1 MTWLIV
7 AAGFGAGVLAGLALV
22 VVEFGAWALVTPR
35 RPSDPAP
42 FRPDEAIRAVAADGV
57 ALAGRW
63 IPADRPTGRTVI
75 LVHGFIDGPGM
86 MILDRAPAVLAR
98 GWNVAAI
105 DLRGYGASEG
115 MHSTFGAREA
125 DDLRAWLD
133 VLAGLVPPGEPFAPV
148 AWGRSMGAAI
158 ALRAAVADR
167 RVRALVLE
175 APMVDLRSSVA
186 KVMRNKR
193 LPMAP
198 TLSRLVV
205 RRAGKIAGTSLAGPA
220 MADLA
225 SRFDRPVVVVHGSD
239 DDLIPTAFA
248 RALADAFPTPASFL
262 EVPDAK
268 HADVARVGGPA
279 LQGEVMEFIER
290 STLSRGRR
298 ESTDGLPLDE

>member
-35 RPSDPAP
+35 RSSDPAP
-42 FRPDEAIRAVAADGV
+42 IESGEAIRAVATDGV

-115 MHSTFGAREA
+115 MHSTFGALEA

-133 VLAGLVPPGEPFAPV
+133 VLAGLVPSGEPFVPV

-198 TLSRLVV
+198 TLSSLVV
-205 RRAGKIAGTSLAGPA
+205 RRAGKIAGTSLAGPG

-239 DDLIPTAFA
+239 DDLIPTALA
-248 RALADAFPTPASFL
+248 RELAEAFPTPAPFL
-262 EVPDAK
+262 EVPGAR
-268 HADVARVGGPA
+268 HADVARVGGA
-279 LQGEVMEFIER
+279 SLLGEVMDFVEH
-290 STLSRGRR
+290 SS
-298 ESTDGLPLDE
+298 

>member
-35 RPSDPAP
+35 RSSDPAP
-42 FRPDEAIRAVAADGV
+42 FGSDEAIRAVAADGV

-133 VLAGLVPPGEPFAPV
+133 VLAGLAPPGEPFAPV

-225 SRFDRPVVVVHGSD
+225 ARFDRPVVVVHGSN
-239 DDLIPTAFA
+239 DDLIPSAVA
-248 RALADAFPTPASFL
+248 RELADSFPAPAPFL
-262 EVPDAK
+262 EVPGAR
-268 HADVARVGGPA
+268 HADVARVGGAA
-279 LQGEVMEFIER
+279 LLGEVMDRLEAA
-290 STLSRGRR
+290 T
-298 ESTDGLPLDE
+298 